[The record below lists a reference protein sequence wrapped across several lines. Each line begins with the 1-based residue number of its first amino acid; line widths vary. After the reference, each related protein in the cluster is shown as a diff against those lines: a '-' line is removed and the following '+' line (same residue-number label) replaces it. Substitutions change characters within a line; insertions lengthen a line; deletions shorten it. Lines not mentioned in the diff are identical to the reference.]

1 MRRLTLMPVL
11 LGSAVMLGAGFA
23 TTVALPAADE
33 VTTTKTSSTRT
44 YTRGQ
49 AWGRDVY
56 VNQGCVYCHSQQ
68 VRDTYTDAGLADR
81 PTRPGDTLTD
91 RPGSMGEVR
100 YGPELS
106 CVGDRVPG
114 ASDGADADEL
124 VDSMVA
130 YLRHPDIAHEDSGM
144 PSYQHLSSKEL
155 RRLAQYL
162 VGLRCAEAPDAEAS
176 GGAE

>member
-1 MRRLTLMPVL
+1 MPVL
-11 LGSAVMLGAGFA
+11 LGSAVLLGAGFA

-33 VTTTKTSSTRT
+33 VTTTKTSSTRA
-44 YTRGQ
+44 YTNGE

-100 YGPELS
+100 YGPDLR

-114 ASDGADADEL
+114 AGDGTDREEL
-124 VDSMVA
+124 VEAMVA
-130 YLRHPDIAHEDSGM
+130 YLRHPDEAHADSGM
-144 PSYQHLSSKEL
+144 PSYQHLSKKDL
-155 RRLAQYL
+155 GRLAQYL
-162 VGLRCAEAPDAEAS
+162 VGLRCGDEAAADAQVAE
-176 GGAE
+176 